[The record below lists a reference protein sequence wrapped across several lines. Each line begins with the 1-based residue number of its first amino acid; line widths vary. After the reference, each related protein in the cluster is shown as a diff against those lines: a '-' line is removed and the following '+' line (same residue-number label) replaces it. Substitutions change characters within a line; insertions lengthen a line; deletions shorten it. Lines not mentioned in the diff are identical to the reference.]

1 MLDFLSAGE
10 ATVVSWELLSLYHQY
25 GLGLWGAGA
34 WATITAKLYRYK
46 AEASP
51 CPYTHLLSALA
62 RTISP
67 RQAVIRVAAQLAGG
81 TVFYR
86 CYSLLA
92 VMFADSLTVVLNGI
106 KSQVVLLLDT
116 QVAV

>member
-51 CPYTHLLSALA
+51 CPYTHLLAALA

-67 RQAVIRVAAQLAGG
+67 RLALLRVTSQLAGG
-81 TVFYR
+81 MVFYR
-86 CYSLLA
+86 C
-92 VMFADSLTVVLNGI
+92 
-106 KSQVVLLLDT
+106 
-116 QVAV
+116 